1 MMEPVL
7 LLGTV
12 MGVFFNAVSP
22 GWLITVLLV
31 MTLTWTT
38 WRTTLKTFE
47 TYEKEIKIEREEE
60 EQRLLPAG
68 SKDTK
73 TQHISY
79 NPRLAPPGLREIYE
93 EESRWNFTKIGFL
106 CVAWIIIAF
115 FSILKGGEG
124 GSGIVD
130 CGTLAYWGL
139 VLAPVPLIVGM
150 VWKMGNDLA
159 HMHEEKERLGFE
171 FVEGDL
177 LWTRRNVRIY
187 PLYTITAGFAA
198 GALGIAAGTILGP
211 ILLEMGMVPL
221 VGTASSGFM
230 VIFTASS
237 TSFQFLVMGQ
247 LQIDYAGFFCC
258 IGFVGGAIG
267 NTGVGALVKKYKKTW
282 FIVAILSVILA
293 ASTLLMGYA
302 GYERA
307 AIGLEHGVSQGIRP
321 LCPMKLH
328 PNLAASVSQ
337 AKQWGPSYHAQG
349 ETNESPL
356 VHALQT
362 SVASGRAAVG
372 K

>member
-1 MMEPVL
+1 
-7 LLGTV
+7 
-12 MGVFFNAVSP
+12 
-22 GWLITVLLV
+22 
-31 MTLTWTT
+31 
-38 WRTTLKTFE
+38 
-47 TYEKEIKIEREEE
+47 
-60 EQRLLPAG
+60 
-68 SKDTK
+68 
-73 TQHISY
+73 
-79 NPRLAPPGLREIYE
+79 
-93 EESRWNFTKIGFL
+93 
-106 CVAWIIIAF
+106 VAWIIIAF

-159 HMHEEKERLGFE
+159 DMHEEKERLGFE

-237 TSFQFLVMGQ
+237 TSFQFLIMGQ

-258 IGFVGGAIG
+258 IGTPPSLAFHSIRCVCAHVRHVRAHGSYSRVCAL
-267 NTGVGALVKKYKKTW
+267 GVCLRGHGCVDWLPSSLPSLPSLRCLLCDCTW
-282 FIVAILSVILA
+282 PAPCLGPLSLA
-293 ASTLLMGYA
+293 SSLSCLL
-302 GYERA
+302 
-307 AIGLEHGVSQGIRP
+307 RP
-321 LCPMKLH
+321 LFSCILFG
-328 PNLAASVSQ
+328 LRS
-337 AKQWGPSYHAQG
+337 
-349 ETNESPL
+349 
-356 VHALQT
+356 AL
-362 SVASGRAAVG
+362 RR
-372 K
+372 

>member
-1 MMEPVL
+1 
-7 LLGTV
+7 
-12 MGVFFNAVSP
+12 
-22 GWLITVLLV
+22 
-31 MTLTWTT
+31 
-38 WRTTLKTFE
+38 
-47 TYEKEIKIEREEE
+47 
-60 EQRLLPAG
+60 
-68 SKDTK
+68 
-73 TQHISY
+73 
-79 NPRLAPPGLREIYE
+79 
-93 EESRWNFTKIGFL
+93 
-106 CVAWIIIAF
+106 VAWIIIAF

-159 HMHEEKERLGFE
+159 DMHEEKERLGFE

-237 TSFQFLVMGQ
+237 TSFQFLIMGQ

-258 IGFVGGAIG
+258 IGTPSSLAFHSIRCVCARVVHTRALARLVFVYEEKDMGVL
-267 NTGVGALVKKYKKTW
+267 TGSPLHC
-282 FIVAILSVILA
+282 L
-293 ASTLLMGYA
+293 
-302 GYERA
+302 
-307 AIGLEHGVSQGIRP
+307 
-321 LCPMKLH
+321 LCP
-328 PNLAASVSQ
+328 PVTACSVT
-337 AKQWGPSYHAQG
+337 ALGLRLVWGRLS
-349 ETNESPL
+349 L
-356 VHALQT
+356 VSCILFGLRSAL
-362 SVASGRAAVG
+362 RR
-372 K
+372 